1 VEGGRVTAVHPAQDL
16 VDQVPRSRQALESV
30 LGGIPVDIPVDVPTQ
45 EGSEAHEQAAES
57 LHVSIIVPTRNE
69 AGNVAELL
77 RRIDQGAAD
86 LRVETLFVDDSD
98 DETPQRVLEA
108 GALVERPVRLLH
120 RAPGDRADGLGGA
133 VVKGLAAARAPWVV
147 VMDGDLQHPPELV
160 PQLLRAASQTQAD
173 IVVASRYTAT
183 GDATGLS
190 NRGRTVASRFATVVA
205 RLLFPRR
212 LRVITDPMSGFF
224 ALRLAAVDL
233 SALRPKGFKILLE
246 IVLRG
251 DQLKA
256 VEVPF
261 QFGPRLSGQSKASV
275 QEGVRLLRQLFVLRA
290 VARGVRAPGAA
301 RLARAAGF
309 GAVGLTGLAVNTVL
323 LWFLADPAGLH
334 MHYLWASILAT
345 QGSTVWNFV
354 LSDLVVF
361 RRMRS
366 GRLRRRFLGFALL
379 NNGVLLLRLPLLVAL
394 VSGAHLGY
402 VAANVITL
410 GLAFLCR
417 FHVTDRFIYPREVSD
432 MRLVEAGKAEVP
444 RQHRAA
450 AGEPPVALDPLRDTS
465 LHVGRRPAVDV
476 VLDLT
481 DQGRSPAAPHRGTG
495 YLPYRYDIG
504 GMVTVGSQVALPE
517 LEYFRAPALGRGLD
531 IEIRVG
537 TVGAGRLRPRARM
550 SRSAGPM
557 SLRYE
562 EHLGR
567 LGANFQID
575 TRDSIELTVTPLLA
589 RSPHVLYTNVLEA
602 LLRFTFVQ
610 QGNILLHS
618 ACVELEGRGVM
629 LSAKTDTGKT
639 GTILRLLREQST
651 RFLSDDMTILQAD
664 GTAYCFPK
672 PLTISH
678 HTLQAVDPGDLSA
691 REWRK
696 LKFQSRLHS
705 KEGRQ
710 WGMLLGEFNVPLM
723 SLNAITQMVV
733 PPPKYVVDR
742 LVPTDVCRSV
752 PVDEMFIIERGMPR
766 LADVD
771 HRTALTE
778 LIENTD
784 DAYGFPPF
792 RYFAPAIVLGQDDYD
807 VLRDKETAVL
817 SAALAGIRV
826 RRLASDSFSWA
837 DEIPGLLKA
846 EALAE
851 ERFSS

>member
-1 VEGGRVTAVHPAQDL
+1 VEGGRVTAVQPARNL
-16 VDQVPRSRQALESV
+16 VDQVPRSRQAPESA
-30 LGGIPVDIPVDVPTQ
+30 LDAIPLDIPVDVPRQ
-45 EGSEAHEQAAES
+45 EGPEAHEQAAAES
-57 LHVSIIVPTRNE
+57 LHVSIIIPTRNE

-77 RRIDQGAAD
+77 RRIDQGVGD

-108 GALVERPVRLLH
+108 GALIERPVRLLH

-160 PQLLRAASQTQAD
+160 PQLLRAAAQTQAD
-173 IVVASRYTAT
+173 IVVASRYTAA

-190 NRGRTVASRFATVVA
+190 NRGRTVASRFATVAA

-224 ALRLAAVDL
+224 ALRVAAVDY

-251 DQLKA
+251 DPLKA

-301 RLARAAGF
+301 RLVRAAGF
-309 GAVGLTGLAVNTVL
+309 GAVGLSGLAVNTLL

-366 GRLRRRFLGFALL
+366 GSLRRRFLRFALL
-379 NNGVLLLRLPLLVAL
+379 NNGVLVLRLPLLLAL
-394 VSGAHLGY
+394 VAGAHLGY

-410 GLAFLCR
+410 VLAFLCR
-417 FHVTDRFIYPREVSD
+417 FHVADRFIYPPEVSD
-432 MRLVEAGKAEVP
+432 MRLVEAGKADVP
-444 RQHRAA
+444 RQHPAG
-450 AGEPPVALDPLRDTS
+450 AGEPLVALDPLRETPV
-465 LHVGRRPAVDV
+465 HTRRRAAVDV
-476 VLDLT
+476 VVDLT
-481 DQGRSPAAPHRGTG
+481 DQGRAAVPHRGTG
-495 YLPYRYDIG
+495 YLPHRYDIG
-504 GMVTVGSQVALPE
+504 GIVTVGSEVALPE

-537 TVGAGRLRPRARM
+537 TVGRVRHRARL

-602 LLRFTFVQ
+602 LLRFTFVH
-610 QGNILLHS
+610 QGSVLLHS
-618 ACVELEGRGVM
+618 ACLELEGRGVM

-639 GTILRLLREQST
+639 GTILRLLREQPT
-651 RFLSDDMTILQAD
+651 RFLSDDMTILQSD

-678 HTLQAVDPGDLSA
+678 HTLRAVDPGDLSA

-723 SLNAITQMVV
+723 SMNAITQMVV
-733 PPPKYVVDR
+733 PPPKYAVDR

-752 PVDEMFIIERGMPR
+752 LVDEMFIIERGMPR

-771 HRTALTE
+771 HRTALAE

-807 VLRDKETAVL
+807 VLRDKETSLL